1 MGTEVDQVGAAN
13 WGSDFFGTLNE
24 LPPEPVTGISHV
36 LEAMATLPAYRDARQ
51 WLLQNLAISQGS
63 SVIEAGCGTGAAL
76 SDILFVVGKKGRMVG
91 IDPTKAFVESART
104 RAAKLGAPNARYEIG
119 DIRSMAVGNGEFDA
133 AFCDKVL
140 IHAGPPTVALTEM
153 ARVTRSG
160 GHVGALEWLPF
171 FALSSSESEALD
183 AFNAIFRKA
192 CYDYYVSLNLA
203 RHFHSAG
210 LKDIRSQAFLAQTD
224 NLDAHP
230 FWRAFIFQQ
239 MPMFVHAELIDQT
252 IAQSL
257 LDDLEA
263 LNAKGEFSASFIV
276 HAAVGTK

>member
-171 FALSSSESEALD
+171 FALSSSEPEALD

-192 CYDYYVSLNLA
+192 CYDYYVSLNLG

-239 MPMFVHAELIDQT
+239 MPMFVHVELIDQT